1 MATAKLERIMYVDDE
16 PDIRT
21 IVDLVLR
28 TLEGFSLTLCGS
40 GPEAL
45 RRAPEVLPQLILLDV
60 MMPGMDGPETLRA
73 LRTLPATAAV
83 PIVFVTAKIQPAE
96 VARFR
101 ELGAVDVIAKPFDPM
116 ALAGQVRD
124 VWGRV
129 GG

>member
-73 LRTLPATAAV
+73 LRALPATAAV
-83 PIVFVTAKIQPAE
+83 PVVFVTAKIQPAE

-101 ELGAVDVIAKPFDPM
+101 ELGAAEVIAKPFDPM

-129 GG
+129 GD

>member
-1 MATAKLERIMYVDDE
+1 MATAELERIMYVDDE

-21 IVDLVLR
+21 IVELVLH
-28 TLEGFSLTLCGS
+28 TLEGFTLTLCGS
-40 GPEAL
+40 GSEAL

-73 LRTLPATAAV
+73 LRALPATAAV
-83 PIVFVTAKIQPAE
+83 PVVFVTAKIQPAE

-101 ELGAVDVIAKPFDPM
+101 ELGAVEVIAKPFDPM

-129 GG
+129 GD

>member
-16 PDIRT
+16 TDIRT
-21 IVDLVLR
+21 IVELVLH
-28 TLEGFSLTLCGS
+28 TLEGFTLTLCGS

-73 LRTLPATAAV
+73 LRALPATAAV
-83 PIVFVTAKIQPAE
+83 PVVFVTAKIQPAE

-101 ELGAVDVIAKPFDPM
+101 ELGAAEVIAKPFDPM

-129 GG
+129 GD

>member
-21 IVDLVLR
+21 IVELVLH
-28 TLEGFSLTLCGS
+28 TLEGFTLTLCGS

-73 LRTLPATAAV
+73 LRALPATAAV
-83 PIVFVTAKIQPAE
+83 PVVFVTAKIQPAE

-101 ELGAVDVIAKPFDPM
+101 ELGAAEVIAKPFDPM

-129 GG
+129 GD